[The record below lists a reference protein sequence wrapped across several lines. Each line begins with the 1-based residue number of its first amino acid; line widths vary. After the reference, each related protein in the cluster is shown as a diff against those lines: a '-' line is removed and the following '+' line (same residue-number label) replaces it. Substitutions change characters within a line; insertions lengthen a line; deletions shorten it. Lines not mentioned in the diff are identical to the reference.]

1 MREPR
6 SALLGVVLAAPLAL
20 ETVLL
25 LLAAAR
31 WASEADTPLRVIFL
45 AGLLAAAAVL
55 GLACFALPR
64 HWSGRILWVL
74 VAVLCAGMAVSI
86 AWIGDVDGKWQPSLQ
101 VVLLAYAVALA
112 VVVLVRRPVAKLT
125 SASS

>member
-1 MREPR
+1 MRERR
-6 SALLGVVLAAPLAL
+6 SALLGVVLAVPLAL

-31 WASEADTPLRVIFL
+31 WASQADTLLRAVFL

-55 GLACFALPR
+55 GLACFALLR

-74 VAVLCAGMAVSI
+74 VAVLCAGMAVSF
-86 AWIGDVDGKWQPSLQ
+86 AYVGDADGKWQPSLQ
-101 VVLLAYAVALA
+101 VALLAYAVALA